1 MMCPLGFPFTLVV
14 AAVAGDFSDFS
25 VLRMLDRDLL
35 RRLLRKEGMIWMV
48 AAQNTHSI
56 DG

>member
-1 MMCPLGFPFTLVV
+1 LVV

-48 AAQNTHSI
+48 AAAAQNTPSI